1 MVVSVLMVAEK
12 PSIAQTLADALSPG
26 HKYSSRTGAS
36 PACKVHE
43 YEGDFYG
50 QRAWF
55 KVTSCAGHVY
65 SIDFPPEYNNWDRVE
80 PLTLFGAPTV
90 KQEANPKLR
99 MPKHFQTEA
108 KGCSYLVLWLDCDRE
123 GENICFEV
131 IDNAVPYMSSA
142 GSQQQVWRAQFSSLA
157 PVDLKKA
164 MATLGSPNKDMSD
177 SVDARAEMDLKLGCA
192 FTRFQTKYFQG
203 KYGDLD
209 TNLVSYGPCQT
220 PTLWFCVRRSD
231 EINAFQPESFYTID
245 VTVAKAGRDL
255 QAQWDR
261 GQVFDMPIA
270 SLFMN
275 IIQDDNA
282 KAVVND
288 VSQKE
293 DRQARPQALNT
304 VAMLKMASTR
314 LGLGPQQAMHMAE
327 RLYLDG
333 YLTYPRTETNT
344 YPKNFDLQGAV
355 RAQSGHPAWGSYSQ
369 QLLSNGLARP
379 REGVDMGD
387 HPPITPVRAATE
399 GQLGDAYRLYDM
411 ITRHFLA
418 TVSGDCK
425 FLRTRVNFTIVGEGF
440 SVSGRKVIDPGFTAI
455 QRSGEMEDVII
466 PDFKKG
472 ETIEIK
478 RVSMGSHKTR
488 PPSYLSESD
497 LLSLMEKHGIGTDAS
512 MATHINNI
520 CERNYVKLAEGRR
533 LIPTQLGIA
542 LVHGYQMVDNELVIP
557 KVRAN
562 MEKNCTL
569 VADGKAE
576 VLPVVQHCLRLFREK
591 FIYYVT
597 NVELVDQ
604 LFETIFKSLE
614 AAGRPLSR
622 CGDCQR
628 YLSVVDRKPV
638 RMFCKTCNRIFK
650 MPQNGQ
656 MKLYKELKCPLD
668 NFELVFVANKVGKS
682 YPICPMC
689 YDDPPFGAREEQGKH
704 WNLDHPIYKKYRP
717 AVMSCIADNCS
728 GTLCLD
734 VDSGPKWQID
744 CNVCLQQLSIF
755 EDKAHKIKATSDTC
769 EECGSVLLEVIFN
782 KGKSPLP
789 DGELERKACLVCD
802 EIFNTHTVSKTGKN
816 FFRRNPGKGKGKGK
830 GKKGKGGKGKMSE
843 EDKAEARGRELARQ
857 KKCRGED
864 GGFGALPM
872 LPVRTKNLVAEL
884 ESVRLRSVPP
894 FGAADPI
901 LGLQPPGLGP
911 SGLRSDEQCL
921 DIDIVQKVPVRG
933 FCVSAA
939 RVKELRDRTGASMG
953 KCREALKEEEG
964 DLEKAVDWL
973 KKRGVRS
980 MEKRATESAEALL
993 GLGLQQNGGA
1003 IVELRAETDFVT
1015 RSDVYQ
1021 QTLRYLA
1028 STLAAAPDVAAG
1040 GTQAA
1045 LEMLVADGPDRPAQL
1060 RAGTA
1065 LSEALLELGSVLGE
1079 KLVLSHVH
1087 FLAPPPDGVVAG
1099 YVHPKFADSMPGT
1112 GRMAGLVSL
1121 LAPGCDAAAL
1131 QSTAARL
1138 ARHVVAAQ
1146 PRFLSVGSIS
1156 AETLRKE
1163 QEVFKAAYLE
1173 QVGPRKAGAV
1183 DEQVLKKVIDGKT
1196 NRFYQETVLPCQEL
1210 VAPQAG
1216 ASDKKPVPVAEWLQA
1231 EARQL
1236 GVEKILVEDFRL
1248 AVL

>member
-12 PSIAQTLADALSPG
+12 PSIAQTLADALSPNR
-26 HKYSSRTGAS
+26 KYSTRSGVS

-90 KQEANPKLR
+90 KMEANPKLR

-123 GENICFEV
+123 GENICYEV
-131 IDNAVPYMSSA
+131 MDNALPNMSSA
-142 GSQQQVWRAQFSSLA
+142 GGQQQVWRAQFSSLA
-157 PVDLKKA
+157 PVDLKRA
-164 MATLGSPNKDMSD
+164 MANLGSPNKDMSD

-231 EINAFQPESFYTID
+231 EINAFQPESYYTID
-245 VTVAKAGRDL
+245 IQLSKGGKDL
-255 QAQWDR
+255 ALQWDR
-261 GQVFDMPIA
+261 GQVFDMPVA

-275 IIQDDNA
+275 VVQEDQA
-282 KAVVND
+282 KAVVTD
-288 VSQKE
+288 VTQKE
-293 DRQARPQALNT
+293 DRMARPQALNT

-355 RAQSGHPAWGSYSQ
+355 RAQTGHPAWGSYSND
-369 QLLSNGLARP
+369 LLSWGLSRP

-425 FLRTRVNFTIVGEGF
+425 FMRTRVHFDINHEGF
-440 SVSGRKVIDPGFTAI
+440 SISGRKVIDPGFTAI
-455 QRSGEMEDVII
+455 QRSGEMEDVVI
-466 PDFKKG
+466 PDFAKG
-472 ETIEIK
+472 ETVEIK
-478 RVSMGSHKTR
+478 KVSMGSHKTR
-488 PPSYLSESD
+488 APPYLSESD

-562 MEKNCTL
+562 MEYNCTL
-569 VADGKAE
+569 VAEGKAE
-576 VLPVVQHCLRLFREK
+576 ILPVVQHCLRLFREK
-591 FIYYVT
+591 FIYYVK
-597 NVELVDQ
+597 NVDLVDQ

-668 NFELVFVANKVGKS
+668 NFELVFVSNKVGKS

-717 AVMSCIADNCS
+717 AVMSCIADNCP

-744 CNVCLQQLSIF
+744 CNICLQQLSIF
-755 EDKAHKIKATSDTC
+755 EDKAHKIKATTDFC
-769 EECGSVLLEVIFN
+769 DECSSVLLDVVFN

-789 DGELERKACLVCD
+789 DGATERKACLVCD
-802 EIFNTHTVSKTGKN
+802 EVFNAQTVSKTGKN
-816 FFRRNPGKGKGKGK
+816 FVRRSPGKGKGKGK
-830 GKKGKGGKGKMSE
+830 GKKGGKGKNKGMSE
-843 EDKAEARGRELARQ
+843 EDKAEQRGRELARQ
-857 KKCRGED
+857 KK
-864 GGFGALPM
+864 
-872 LPVRTKNLVAEL
+872 
-884 ESVRLRSVPP
+884 
-894 FGAADPI
+894 
-901 LGLQPPGLGP
+901 
-911 SGLRSDEQCL
+911 
-921 DIDIVQKVPVRG
+921 
-933 FCVSAA
+933 
-939 RVKELRDRTGASMG
+939 
-953 KCREALKEEEG
+953 
-964 DLEKAVDWL
+964 
-973 KKRGVRS
+973 
-980 MEKRATESAEALL
+980 
-993 GLGLQQNGGA
+993 
-1003 IVELRAETDFVT
+1003 
-1015 RSDVYQ
+1015 
-1021 QTLRYLA
+1021 
-1028 STLAAAPDVAAG
+1028 
-1040 GTQAA
+1040 
-1045 LEMLVADGPDRPAQL
+1045 
-1060 RAGTA
+1060 
-1065 LSEALLELGSVLGE
+1065 
-1079 KLVLSHVH
+1079 
-1087 FLAPPPDGVVAG
+1087 
-1099 YVHPKFADSMPGT
+1099 
-1112 GRMAGLVSL
+1112 
-1121 LAPGCDAAAL
+1121 
-1131 QSTAARL
+1131 
-1138 ARHVVAAQ
+1138 
-1146 PRFLSVGSIS
+1146 
-1156 AETLRKE
+1156 
-1163 QEVFKAAYLE
+1163 
-1173 QVGPRKAGAV
+1173 
-1183 DEQVLKKVIDGKT
+1183 
-1196 NRFYQETVLPCQEL
+1196 
-1210 VAPQAG
+1210 
-1216 ASDKKPVPVAEWLQA
+1216 
-1231 EARQL
+1231 
-1236 GVEKILVEDFRL
+1236 
-1248 AVL
+1248 

>member
-789 DGELERKACLVCD
+789 DGELERKDIQCICQ
-802 EIFNTHTVSKTGKN
+802 
-816 FFRRNPGKGKGKGK
+816 GKGK
-830 GKKGKGGKGKMSE
+830 GKKGKGGKGKMRRTQRVPLGGLWPVST
-843 EDKAEARGRELARQ
+843 AQTFATG
-857 KKCRGED
+857 RGED

-884 ESVRLRSVPP
+884 ESVRSVPP

-901 LGLQPPGLGP
+901 LAEGLQPPGLGP

-939 RVKELRDRTGASMG
+939 RVKADSASHDGEYLTGKGAAGQDWCLHGSCWRAWIEAKRIFHTSSKSAVSRKPVAG
-953 KCREALKEEEG
+953 CREALKEEEG

-1021 QTLRYLA
+1021 QPA
-1028 STLAAAPDVAAG
+1028 SRIA
-1040 GTQAA
+1040 
-1045 LEMLVADGPDRPAQL
+1045 AQL

-1099 YVHPKFADSMPGT
+1099 YVHPKFAVSMPGT

-1121 LAPGCDAAAL
+1121 LAPGYPGSQLPTVSPACKGG
-1131 QSTAARL
+1131 
-1138 ARHVVAAQ
+1138 
-1146 PRFLSVGSIS
+1146 SVNS
-1156 AETLRKE
+1156 L
-1163 QEVFKAAYLE
+1163 VFSEDSKW
-1173 QVGPRKAGAV
+1173 
-1183 DEQVLKKVIDGKT
+1183 VLTHGLYAT
-1196 NRFYQETVLPCQEL
+1196 HM
-1210 VAPQAG
+1210 
-1216 ASDKKPVPVAEWLQA
+1216 
-1231 EARQL
+1231 
-1236 GVEKILVEDFRL
+1236 ILVQTR
-1248 AVL
+1248 AVLCMSRGEGGLTKFPTNQLDSLVFPC